1 MTLFSSRPPFNDD
14 PEPYRDPDSH
24 ARRTGFPGIYAHEWD
39 HSPRPEYDRPQ
50 HNPTNPI
57 LTEFRAIYNETTPT
71 IYQGYWELAEIWL
84 ELMDEDPFMRD
95 PRNWGELVDIVEFDH
110 YQHAR
115 KIFERLVAAG

>member
-14 PEPYRDPDSH
+14 PEPYLSGVGSRH
-24 ARRTGFPGIYAHEWD
+24 ATNLNLPIWTYYA
-39 HSPRPEYDRPQ
+39 PRPQYNRRQ
-50 HNPTNPI
+50 HNPTNPV

-84 ELMDEDPFMRD
+84 ELMDEDPYMRD
-95 PRNWGELVDIVEFDH
+95 PRNWGALVDIVEFEH

-115 KIFERLVAAG
+115 KVFERLVAAG